1 MATAT
6 TVIEMAPLPSVQ
18 DKPIPLQT
26 PTLEISR
33 PVTSHVVETK
43 QRWNRPR
50 INTYRLAAT
59 YFAFI
64 VFGMNDGSYGAL
76 VPYVCHQLSSEPLH
90 ISLNTDIRF
99 LKIEADYG
107 LSYTVTSLVFLS
119 PFAGYTFS
127 AFFSDRLHRLGGR
140 RGIAVLAP
148 ASKLVAY
155 VVIAT
160 HPPYPAVVTILAV
173 AGLGNGLVDAA
184 WNAWIGT
191 LDHTNQLLGLLHGC
205 YGLGAT
211 ISPLIATSMITKGHL
226 GWWTFY
232 YIMIGMVTLEICAG
246 TWAFWKETGLKYRDD
261 NSNADSDEKGKTRL
275 ALKQKVTWICA
286 IFLLVYV
293 GTEVSLGGWI
303 VTFMIRVR
311 HGQPFASGMTATGF
325 WLGFTVGRV
334 TLGFITPM
342 IGERL
347 AVAIYIICSLG
358 LELLFWLVPQFI
370 VSAVAISLVGF
381 FIGPLFPSA
390 LIMAMK
396 LLPQDLHVAAIGFA
410 AAFGGGGAAVL
421 PFAVGAIANA
431 RGVQTLQPIVL
442 ALLAILLGIWLSL
455 PRIPKHLHEG

>member
-1 MATAT
+1 M
-6 TVIEMAPLPSVQ
+6 
-18 DKPIPLQT
+18 
-26 PTLEISR
+26 
-33 PVTSHVVETK
+33 
-43 QRWNRPR
+43 
-50 INTYRLAAT
+50 
-59 YFAFI
+59 
-64 VFGMNDGSYGAL
+64 
-76 VPYVCHQLSSEPLH
+76 
-90 ISLNTDIRF
+90 
-99 LKIEADYG
+99 
-107 LSYTVTSLVFLS
+107 
-119 PFAGYTFS
+119 
-127 AFFSDRLHRLGGR
+127 
-140 RGIAVLAP
+140 
-148 ASKLVAY
+148 
-155 VVIAT
+155 
-160 HPPYPAVVTILAV
+160 TILAV
-173 AGLGNGLVDAA
+173 AGVGNGLLDAA

-232 YIMIGMVTLEICAG
+232 YIMIGMVTLEMCGG

-275 ALKQKVTWICA
+275 ALKQKVTWILA
-286 IFLLVYV
+286 IFLLAYV

-325 WLGFTVGRV
+325 WLGLTVGRV

-381 FIGPLFPSA
+381 FIGPLFPSTV
-390 LIMAMK
+390 IMATK
-396 LLPQDLHVAAIGFA
+396 ILPQDLHVAAIGFA

-431 RGVQTLQPIVL
+431 RGVQTLQPLVL
-442 ALLAILLGIWLSL
+442 ALLAVLFGIWLSL
-455 PRIPKHLHEG
+455 PRIPKHLHQS

>member
-1 MATAT
+1 MQ
-6 TVIEMAPLPSVQ
+6 PN
-18 DKPIPLQT
+18 
-26 PTLEISR
+26 
-33 PVTSHVVETK
+33 K
-43 QRWNRPR
+43 Q
-50 INTYRLAAT
+50 
-59 YFAFI
+59 
-64 VFGMNDGSYGAL
+64 
-76 VPYVCHQLSSEPLH
+76 EPLH
-90 ISLNTDIRF
+90 SRLNTDVRF

-127 AFFSDRLHRLGGR
+127 ALFSDRLHRLGGR
-140 RGIAVLAP
+140 RGVAILSP

-160 HPPYPAVVTILAV
+160 HPPYPAVVTILAL
-173 AGLGNGLVDAA
+173 AGVGNGLLDAA

-226 GWWTFY
+226 GWWMFY
-232 YIMIGMVTLEICAG
+232 YIMIGMVTLEMCGG

-275 ALKQKVTWICA
+275 ALKQKVTWILA
-286 IFLLVYV
+286 IFLLAYV

-303 VTFMIRVR
+303 VTFMIHVR
-311 HGQPFASGMTATGF
+311 RGQPFASGMTATGF
-325 WLGFTVGRV
+325 WLGLTIGRV

-381 FIGPLFPSA
+381 FIGPLFPSTV
-390 LIMAMK
+390 IMATK

-442 ALLAILLGIWLSL
+442 ALLAVLFGIWLSL
-455 PRIPKHLHEG
+455 PRIPKHVHES